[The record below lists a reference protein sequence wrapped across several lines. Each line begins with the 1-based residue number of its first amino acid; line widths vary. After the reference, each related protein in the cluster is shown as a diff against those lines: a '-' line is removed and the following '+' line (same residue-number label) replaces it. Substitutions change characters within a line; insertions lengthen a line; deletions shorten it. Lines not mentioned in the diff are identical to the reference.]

1 MFQFACCLNAAE
13 DGKFVGDSEV
23 GEFWSLFGGYAPIP
37 RESPSFFQDKS
48 DAQSAKLFWWVL
60 AKLWRQF
67 CSSLI
72 LFLAFKNH
80 KSFYFK
86 KK

>member
-48 DAQSAKLFWWVL
+48 DAQSAKLFW
-60 AKLWRQF
+60 
-67 CSSLI
+67 
-72 LFLAFKNH
+72 
-80 KSFYFK
+80 
-86 KK
+86 